1 MVTACLQKAQTG
13 QRVQMHWVTMIV
25 DHLAKA
31 FPATTG
37 TTNLVTMMMAS
48 MASMA
53 SMVTMVTMMMEW
65 IAFYSPLTSQLQW
78 QI

>member
-1 MVTACLQKAQTG
+1 MTACLRKAQTG

-48 MASMA
+48 MVSMA
-53 SMVTMVTMMMEW
+53 MMVTMMMEW